1 MLGILSVL
9 NWLISAV
16 YLVALL
22 FVWIMGG
29 GGMPVEALALITGL
43 LVLLA
48 LPSAWLG
55 YSIEQGRGRIL
66 QTIYAVLSIFNF
78 PLGTAYGAFALW
90 VCWSAE
96 AELFDRGGAEEP
108 RRQPRRRREEPEDEA
123 PADEEEDVDATK
135 PASTPYA
142 IAKQLQKRGVSAGD
156 IQERL
161 HSDGLTA
168 EEIETVLSS
177 LGLRF
182 SRAKQKWLERL
193 ED

>member
-9 NWLISAV
+9 NWLMAALYV
-16 YLVALL
+16 VALL
-22 FVWIMGG
+22 FVWIMAGEKLPFDAFAIIA
-29 GGMPVEALALITGL
+29 MILLIFS
-43 LVLLA
+43 
-48 LPSAWLG
+48 LPSAYLG
-55 YSIEQGRGRIL
+55 YAIEKGRGRIL
-66 QTIYAVLSIFNF
+66 QTIFAALALFNF
-78 PLGTAYGAFALW
+78 PLGTAYGVFALW

-96 AELFDRGGAEEP
+96 AEVFDRGGVEEP
-108 RRQPRRRREEPEDEA
+108 RQPARRRRAAPVEEEFPD
-123 PADEEEDVDATK
+123 EEDVDATK

-142 IAKQLQKRGVSAGD
+142 VAKQLQKRGVSAGD

-161 HSDGLTA
+161 HSDGLSA